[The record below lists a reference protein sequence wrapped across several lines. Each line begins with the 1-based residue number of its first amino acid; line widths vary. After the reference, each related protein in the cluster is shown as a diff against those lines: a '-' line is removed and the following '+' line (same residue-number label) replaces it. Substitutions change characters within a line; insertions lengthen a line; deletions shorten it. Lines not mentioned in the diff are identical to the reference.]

1 MSYLDIIDTVSK
13 KVDLPP
19 DKVAKI
25 YKSFWKDIKVTI
37 KELPLKQDLSKEE
50 FSKLRTN
57 FNIPSLGKFSCT
69 YDRMLGVKKRY
80 KIIKEIRKNDKHQ
93 ES

>member
-37 KELPLKQDLSKEE
+37 KELPLKQDLSEE
-50 FSKLRTN
+50 
-57 FNIPSLGKFSCT
+57 
-69 YDRMLGVKKRY
+69 
-80 KIIKEIRKNDKHQ
+80 
-93 ES
+93 

>member
-19 DKVAKI
+19 DKVDKI
-25 YKSFWKDIKVTI
+25 YKSFWKYIKVTI
-37 KELPLKQDLSKEE
+37 KELPLKEDLSEEE
-50 FSKLRTN
+50 FSQLRTN

-69 YDRMLGVKKRY
+69 YDRMIGVKKRY

>member
-19 DKVAKI
+19 DKVDKI
-25 YKSFWKDIKVTI
+25 YKSFWKYIKVTI
-37 KELPLKQDLSKEE
+37 KELPLKQDLSEEE
-50 FSKLRTN
+50 FSQLRTN

-69 YDRMLGVKKRY
+69 YGRMLGVKKRY
-80 KIIKEIRKNDKHQ
+80 KIIKEIRKNDKY
-93 ES
+93 